1 MNAGLIGAIVAT
13 YFIGAIPTSYLVV
26 RAAKGVDLR
35 TTGSGNLG
43 ATNAFRQVGWPL
55 AIAIGLFDVL
65 KGVIPVVLIAPRVG
79 LGSVG
84 SVLLGMVAVI
94 GHVFSVFV
102 GFKGGKGVATGGG
115 VVLGLAPL
123 AWVVAVA
130 MWAVITRLTG
140 FVSLGSIVGALL
152 LPVAV
157 WFLHPAA
164 RPALP
169 LIIGLCVAI
178 VWFHRAN
185 IKRLIN
191 GTESRFGRRAQPVPL
206 VPS

>member
-1 MNAGLIGAIVAT
+1 MNANMIVAIVAT
-13 YFIGAIPTSYLVV
+13 YFIGAVPTSYLVV
-26 RAAKGVDLR
+26 RAAKGTDLR
-35 TTGSGNLG
+35 TLGSGNLG

-65 KGVIPVVLIAPRVG
+65 KGVIPAAIIAPRIG

-84 SVLLGMVAVI
+84 AVLLGMVAVI

-102 GFKGGKGVATGGG
+102 RFKGGKGVATGGG
-115 VVLGLAPL
+115 VVLGLAPW
-123 AWVVAVA
+123 AWVIAVAV
-130 MWAVITRLTG
+130 WAVITRLTG

-152 LPVAV
+152 LPLAV
-157 WFLHPAA
+157 WLLHPAA

-169 LIIGLCVAI
+169 LIIALCVAI
-178 VWFHRAN
+178 IWFHRAN
-185 IKRLIN
+185 IQRLIN
-191 GTESRFGRRAQPVPL
+191 GTESRFGRKAQSAPL

>member
-1 MNAGLIGAIVAT
+1 MNTGIIAAIVAS
-13 YFIGAIPTSYLVV
+13 YFVGAIPTSFLVV
-26 RAAKGVDLR
+26 RAAKGIDLR
-35 TTGSGNLG
+35 TVGSGNLG

-55 AIAIGLFDVL
+55 AIAIGVFDVL
-65 KGVIPVVLIAPRVG
+65 KGVIPAAVIAPRVG

-84 SVLLGMVAVI
+84 AVLLGMVAVI

-102 GFKGGKGVATGGG
+102 SFKGGKGVATGGG
-115 VVLGLAPL
+115 VVLGLAPW
-123 AWVVAVA
+123 AWVIAVAV
-130 MWAVITRLTG
+130 WAVITRLTG

-152 LPVAV
+152 LPISV

-169 LIIGLCVAI
+169 LISALCVAI
-178 VWFHRAN
+178 IWFHRAN
-185 IKRLIN
+185 IKRLLN
-191 GTESRFGRRAQPVPL
+191 GTESRFGRKVQPAPL